1 MAILTEEK
9 LNAFIHETVRQT
21 PVTDI
26 HTHLFAE
33 SFDDL
38 LLWGID
44 ELLTY
49 HYLIA
54 EMFRFHP
61 DLPYDTFWGMSKQ
74 EQADL
79 IWQTLFIDN
88 SPYSEACR
96 GVVTVLNRLGLD
108 LSSRDLGEYRNYFR
122 QVSTSDYI
130 DRIFELSG
138 VRSAVMTND
147 PFDDYERARWENG
160 AGRQDPRFLTALRID
175 PLLNGWDQAYLA
187 LQKQGYAVAQDFSGD
202 TVSEIR
208 RFLKD
213 WIARI
218 DPLYMAVSLPD
229 DFAYPEASVR
239 GRVIDECILPAARE
253 AGIPFALMIGVKR
266 QVNPSLKYAGDSLG
280 RSDIGAVERIV
291 SRNQDV
297 KFLVTM
303 LSRENQHELA
313 VTARKNRNLL
323 VFGCWW
329 FLNNPSLIEEM
340 TRMRLELLGGSVI
353 PQHSDCRILDQ
364 LIYKWDHSRAI
375 IAKVLCDKYGDLFR
389 AGWRLEEEEIRR
401 DIAGLLGGAF
411 WSFLGKPDP
420 ALKAQ
425 ASQ

>member
-1 MAILTEEK
+1 MTIATKEQ
-9 LNAFIHETVRQT
+9 LNAFVTETVRTT

-33 SFDDL
+33 SFGDL
-38 LLWGID
+38 LLWGVD

-54 EMFRFHP
+54 ETFRFRP
-61 DLPYDTFWGMSKQ
+61 DLSYDAFWQLSKR

-79 IWQTLFIDN
+79 IWQTLFIDH

-96 GVVTVLNRLGLD
+96 GVVTVLNRLGFD
-108 LSSRDLGEYRNYFR
+108 LSKRDLEEYRAYFR
-122 QVSTSDYI
+122 SISAGDYI
-130 DRIFELSG
+130 DRILKLAN
-138 VRSAVMTND
+138 VKTVVMTND
-147 PFDDYERARWENG
+147 PFDAYERGKWDSG
-160 AGRQDPRFLTALRID
+160 AEQDPRFLAALRVD
-175 PLLNGWDQAYLA
+175 PLLNLWDSSWSKL
-187 LQKQGYAVAQDFSGD
+187 KEQGYEVSADLSGV
-202 TVSEIR
+202 TLAEIR

-213 WIARI
+213 WIARMN
-218 DPLYMAVSLPD
+218 PLYMAVSLPN
-229 DFAYPEASVR
+229 DFAYPEDSVR
-239 GRVIDECILPAARE
+239 VRIIDECIVPVARE
-253 AGIPFALMIGVKR
+253 AGIPFAMMIGVKR
-266 QVNPSLKYAGDSLG
+266 KVNPSLKDAGDSLG
-280 RSDIGAVERIV
+280 KSDIGAVERIV
-291 SRNQDV
+291 SKYQDV

-329 FLNNPSLIEEM
+329 FLNNPSLIEEI

-364 LIYKWDHSRAI
+364 LLYKWDHSRAI
-375 IAKVLCDKYGDLFR
+375 IGKVLCDKYGDLFD

-401 DIAGLLGGAF
+401 DIEDLLGGVF
-411 WSFLGKPDP
+411 WKFLGKPDP
-420 ALKAQ
+420 AA
-425 ASQ
+425 